1 MNKTKEKIAKKVRRK
16 AKIRAKIS
24 GTKEIPRLS
33 VFRSN
38 TSIFLQVI
46 DDSSSK
52 TIVSAHSRE
61 IKVKPAK
68 SSSGAA
74 DESLTRDS
82 KVAVAF
88 ELGKLIAKKAID
100 KKVKTVVFDRGG
112 NKYHGRTKAVADG
125 AREAG
130 LKF

>member
-1 MNKTKEKIAKKVRRK
+1 MNKTKEKIAKKIRRK

-24 GTKEIPRLS
+24 GTKEVPRLS
-33 VFRSN
+33 VYRSN

-61 IKVKPAK
+61 IKVKKAK
-68 SSSGAA
+68 KD
-74 DESLTRDS
+74 DEQAG